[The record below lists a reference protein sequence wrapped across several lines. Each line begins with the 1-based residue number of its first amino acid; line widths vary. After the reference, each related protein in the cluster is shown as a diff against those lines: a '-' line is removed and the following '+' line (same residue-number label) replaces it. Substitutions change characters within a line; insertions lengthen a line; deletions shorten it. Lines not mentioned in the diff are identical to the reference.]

1 MYTIQTY
8 LYTIR
13 CVQFNAGWYK
23 IMGNV
28 KIARGSV
35 YPKFI
40 NGTLFA
46 AGYPIPSVI
55 PNSVQE
61 FFDKYKIIFGD

>member
-1 MYTIQTY
+1 
-8 LYTIR
+8 
-13 CVQFNAGWYK
+13 
-23 IMGNV
+23 MGNV